1 MFSRVKLAWTILSLE
16 LGMIVVILHFV
27 NENTVIMSI
36 HFLTHKT
43 TFIKLDL
50 VKIVFIGYLKNRIM
64 GLFLI
69 KHFGTM

>member
-1 MFSRVKLAWTILSLE
+1 MFSKAKLERTMSSE
-16 LGMIVVILHFV
+16 LGMTVVILHFV
-27 NENTVIMSI
+27 NGNIVIMSI

-43 TFIKLDL
+43 TFIKVNQ

-64 GLFLI
+64 GLLLI